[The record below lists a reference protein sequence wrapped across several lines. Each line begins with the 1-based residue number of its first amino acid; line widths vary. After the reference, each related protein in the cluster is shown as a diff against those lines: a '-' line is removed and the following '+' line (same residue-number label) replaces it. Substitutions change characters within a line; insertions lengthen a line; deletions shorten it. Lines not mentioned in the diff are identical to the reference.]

1 MFDFYKVGESM
12 NASKFWRQMAIAT
25 FASTLLAACA
35 SGASSTDSSSSGSGG
50 KSATAYGPSTGNGAG
65 PNAQSGNNAGPAG
78 GDAGVT
84 DPAYQLVRGDEVYV
98 NVYNEN
104 DLSIDQKIDSRGII
118 RLPYLGEVTVSGQT
132 VREAEKNLEKLLVE
146 KKLLRKPMVN
156 ITVRDYASHEVSVIG
171 AVNGAGRFRMP
182 KEKSSMEI
190 LDLITSM
197 GGFRVTAKS
206 DEVKVTR
213 TLDSGEE
220 KTFTVD
226 VEAMIKGKANAQR
239 SFLIYPGDR
248 IFVPERLW

>member
-1 MFDFYKVGESM
+1 MLDFYKVGVSM
-12 NASKFWRQMAIAT
+12 NASKAWRQIAIAT
-25 FASTLLAACA
+25 IASTLLAACA
-35 SGASSTDSSSSGSGG
+35 SGASSSDSSSYANGNSANNANGPTGPSNGQNGNNSSTSGG
-50 KSATAYGPSTGNGAG
+50 DEA
-65 PNAQSGNNAGPAG
+65 
-78 GDAGVT
+78 T

-98 NVYNEN
+98 NVYNEA
-104 DLSIDQKIDSRGII
+104 DLSIDQRIDSRGVI
-118 RLPYLGEVTVSGQT
+118 RLPYMGEVAVSGQT
-132 VREAEKNLEKLLVE
+132 VREAEKNLEKLFVE

-182 KEKSSMEI
+182 KEKANMEI

-220 KTFTVD
+220 KTYTVD
-226 VEAMIKGKANAQR
+226 VEAMIKGKSSALR

>member
-1 MFDFYKVGESM
+1 MFDFSKVGESM
-12 NASKFWRQMAIAT
+12 NASKFWRQMAIASI
-25 FASTLLAACA
+25 ASTLLAACA
-35 SGASSTDSSSSGSGG
+35 SGASSTDSSSSGNGNSGSPATNS
-50 KSATAYGPSTGNGAG
+50 SAGVNTQA
-65 PNAQSGNNAGPAG
+65 GNNTASGADTG
-78 GDAGVT
+78 AT
-84 DPAYQLVRGDEVYV
+84 DPAYQLVRGDEVFV
-98 NVYNEN
+98 KVYNEN
-104 DLSIDQKIDSRGII
+104 DLSIDQKIDSRGVI

-132 VREAEKNLEKLLVE
+132 VREAENNLEKLLVE

-156 ITVRDYASHEVSVIG
+156 ISVTSYAAHEVSVIG
-171 AVNGAGRFRMP
+171 AVNGAGIFHMP
-182 KEKSSMEI
+182 KEKANIEI

-226 VEAMIKGKANAQR
+226 VEAMIKGKSNALR
-239 SFLIYPGDR
+239 TFLIYPGDR